1 MPEQLEAR
9 QQQLLARV
17 RSFVAE
23 QLEPLS
29 ARLADDSETLRREVV
44 SAARQ
49 SGLFGLTQPRD
60 YGGSEAGVLDLTVVR
75 EALAASGLSAR
86 HWVLGPGPGFLAA
99 AAKPLAERHLAALL
113 RGELRTAFAF
123 TDARDGPVTTARRV
137 EGGWLLTGTKSYVTG
152 GADADCFGIVARI
165 EDGNSIEDGE
175 NTLFVL
181 ADADSPGLAVGERF
195 QAIDGSHH
203 VALTLDGTFVADA
216 AVLGEPGRGLP
227 RAMKQIGDTRLAM
240 AADAC
245 GLMQYVLEHLEAH
258 LLAPHRSGAPLADR
272 EGVRLRYAELRI
284 NAFAARSMVYR
295 TARLADA
302 GENVVNEGIASKVFS
317 TETVG
322 DLVDTAIQLE
332 GGQALVA
339 GHPLERLYRE
349 VRVLRLAEGASD
361 LLRLNL
367 AKGRFEL
374 GKGRI

>member
-1 MPEQLEAR
+1 MPEQLQAR
-9 QQQLLARV
+9 QQQLLTHTRDFV
-17 RSFVAE
+17 RDH
-23 QLEPLS
+23 LEPLS
-29 ARLADDSETLRREVV
+29 ARHEDDAATLRQAVV
-44 SAARQ
+44 SAAR
-49 SGLFGLTQPRD
+49 STELFALTQPRA

-75 EALAASGLSAR
+75 EALAVSGLPAR
-86 HWVLGPGPGFLAA
+86 RWVLGPGPGFLAA
-99 AAKPLAERHLAALL
+99 ASGVLAERYLEPLL

-123 TDARDGPVTTARRV
+123 TDAREGPGTVARRTD
-137 EGGWLLTGTKSYVTG
+137 GGWLLDGLKSYVTG
-152 GADADCFGIVARI
+152 GADADCFGIIARI
-165 EDGNSIEDGE
+165 KDGE
-175 NTLFVL
+175 GSLFAVV
-181 ADADSPGLAVGERF
+181 DADSPGLTVGERF
-195 QAIDGSHH
+195 RSIDGSHH
-203 VALTLDGTFVADA
+203 ATLTLHGLFVADDA
-216 AVLGEPGRGLP
+216 LLGAPGSGMP

-245 GLMQYVLEHLEAH
+245 GLMQYVLEHLEQH

-302 GENVVNEGIASKVFS
+302 GENVVNEGIASKVFC
-317 TETVG
+317 TETLG
-322 DLVDTAIQLE
+322 HLVDTAIQLE

-367 AKGRFEL
+367 ARGRFEL